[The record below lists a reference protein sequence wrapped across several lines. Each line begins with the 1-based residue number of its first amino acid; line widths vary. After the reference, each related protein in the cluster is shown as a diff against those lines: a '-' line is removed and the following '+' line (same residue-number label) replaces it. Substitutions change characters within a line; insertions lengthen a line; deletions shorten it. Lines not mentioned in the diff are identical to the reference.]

1 MVTAADC
8 WGDSASGRQW
18 WTDGTATLAL
28 ARTYT
33 RGVRPS
39 TAADRRPAPAEWT
52 VQDSWDHI
60 IAAEAT
66 RGRAVSPQQRR
77 LDMLLLDNLNR
88 RGISLG
94 RTDIPSDEDA
104 ETPYDAEQV
113 GDLADEAGPPDNGAP
128 QREDG
133 MNGGEAMTLEGT
145 TGEDGGTLGV
155 PEELELCGLTAGGL
169 GGLGELDGGLTQAEL
184 NGEIPANLDA
194 AAEPGEEGGI
204 HTAGLTRDGGDGD
217 ETDGGTSEEGS

>member
-1 MVTAADC
+1 M
-8 WGDSASGRQW
+8 
-18 WTDGTATLAL
+18 
-28 ARTYT
+28 
-33 RGVRPS
+33 RPS

-60 IAAEAT
+60 IAAAT

-77 LDMLLLDNLNR
+77 LDMLLLGNLNR

-104 ETPYDAEQV
+104 GTPYDAEQV

-128 QREDG
+128 QCEDG
-133 MNGGEAMTLEGT
+133 MIGGEAMTLEGT

-155 PEELELCGLTAGGL
+155 PEEPELCGLTAGGL
-169 GGLGELDGGLTQAEL
+169 GGLGELDGGLTQAEM
-184 NGEIPANLDA
+184 NDEIPANLDA

-204 HTAGLTRDGGDGD
+204 HTAGLTRDGGGDGD
-217 ETDGGTSEEGS
+217 ETDGGASEEGS